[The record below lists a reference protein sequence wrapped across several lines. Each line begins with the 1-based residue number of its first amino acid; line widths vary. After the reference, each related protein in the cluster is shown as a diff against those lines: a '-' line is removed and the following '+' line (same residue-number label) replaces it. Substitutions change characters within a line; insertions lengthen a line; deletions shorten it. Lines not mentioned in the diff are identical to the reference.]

1 MRKKKYLIFII
12 VIGVI
17 LVFISLSMIFLIFHN
32 RRDTHGSII
41 NPDFISDLKLDK
53 AEILKVLPGED
64 FLLHYEYICIGRLTD
79 NPEVNGVYIER
90 NETGRIVNEWK
101 ENIKDVQNSLPIYK
115 AVSTKEEF
123 LEIKKMDKKCSFFEL
138 KYDKENLIVE
148 IIELKEI
155 TDKALGDDIEEMEI
169 YYRFLKWCE
178 VIE

>member
-12 VIGVI
+12 VISVI
-17 LVFISLSMIFLIFHN
+17 LVSISLSMIFLIFHN
-32 RRDTHGSII
+32 RGDTHK
-41 NPDFISDLKLDK
+41 NISLK

-64 FLLHYEYICIGRLTD
+64 FLFHYEYICIGRLTD

-115 AVSTKEEF
+115 GVSTKEEF
-123 LEIKKMDKKCSFFEL
+123 LEIKEMDKKCSFFQS
-138 KYDKENLIVE
+138 YDKENLTVE

-155 TDKALGDDIEEMEI
+155 TDKALWDDIEEMEI

>member
-12 VIGVI
+12 GIGVI
-17 LVFISLSMIFLIFHN
+17 LGSISLFLIFHN
-32 RRDTHGSII
+32 RRDSHGNII

-64 FLLHYEYICIGRLTD
+64 FLFHYDYICIGRLTD
-79 NPEVNGVYIER
+79 NPEVDGVYIER

-115 AVSTKEEF
+115 GVSTKEEF
-123 LEIKKMDKKCSFFEL
+123 LEIKEMDKKCSFFEL
-138 KYDKENLIVE
+138 KYDKENLTVE

-155 TDKALGDDIEEMEI
+155 TDKALWDDIEEMEI